1 MKTLKCATCANCG
14 DELNSV
20 VGVNCA
26 ECVEWFEIMDAKK
39 LERESKLN
47 NGKAMKTK
55 LTINDLSFYSCALAI
70 SESNLSSVADKGEL
84 YAEFGDSSFSTEAI
98 EYMLSQEEKQA
109 NKDVLKAKVLLK
121 KNKVEFDENMSD
133 EIIMLLAEQYLDS
146 VTNVEGNAWN
156 KSQGVLVI
164 VQQLSNSGRW
174 FTVKNGEQKATYW
187 YDVDTLFEKA
197 NGSISGFKMKH
208 GKHVT
213 INAQEQEVVTEVQMP
228 VVIADM
234 IEMGYVVDGWSGR
247 VLLKSTDFRRG
258 AKIEGHVLEE
268 VPAAFGLTVIN
279 GEVVK
284 EETNYAWD
292 AITDIYPGIS
302 ILPSESDTT
311 QAYADQIAHD
321 DNILIG
327 MSVVTPAMSSY
338 YMDSAE
344 RDAQIAL
351 EKELEIIAI
360 KTSIP
365 AAIKAERH
373 NELMK
378 TDAASVARRIIKLSY
393 INGAEAMSV
402 FNENAH
408 MGEEILK
415 AMKSIKYA
423 FVQGETAEAKKTKGC
438 SYRVYKEIEGLVLAP
453 AKKAAI
459 DAIEIHII
467 QNIQMLNN
475 SEIDIADLTDEEAI
489 EILDAAIANFK
500 LIPATKITNTQA
512 YSALSER
519 VKAIKYGN
527 QVAEAKALFPKVV
540 A

>member
-1 MKTLKCATCANCG
+1 M
-14 DELNSV
+14 
-20 VGVNCA
+20 
-26 ECVEWFEIMDAKK
+26 
-39 LERESKLN
+39 SKFII
-47 NGKAMKTK
+47 K
-55 LTINDLSFYSCALAI
+55 DLSFYSCALAI

-84 YAEFGDSSFSTEAI
+84 YAEFGDNAFSTDAV
-98 EYMLSQEEKQA
+98 EYLIAQEEKDKG
-109 NKDVLKAKVLLK
+109 KDVIKAKALLRT
-121 KNKVEFDENMSD
+121 NGVAFDETMD
-133 EIIMLLAEQYLDS
+133 EEIIMLLAEQYMDS
-146 VTNVEGNAWN
+146 ITNVKGNAWN

-174 FTVKNGEQKATYW
+174 FTVKNGETKATYW

-197 NGSISGFKMKH
+197 NGSISGLKMKQ
-208 GKHVT
+208 GQTIT
-213 INAQEQEVVTEVQMP
+213 INAQEQEVVKEVQMP
-228 VVIADM
+228 VVLADM
-234 IEMGYVVDGWSGR
+234 IEMGYIVDGYMGR

-258 AKIEGHVLEE
+258 AKIEGHLLEE
-268 VPAAFGLTVIN
+268 VPAAFNYAVSN
-279 GEVVK
+279 GEVIDQ
-284 EETNYAWD
+284 ETNYVWD
-292 AITDIYPGIS
+292 SITEVFPGIA
-302 ILPSESDTT
+302 ILPSDSDTT
-311 QAYADQIAHD
+311 QAYADQIEHD
-321 DNILIG
+321 DNILVG

-338 YMDSAE
+338 FT
-344 RDAQIAL
+344 AL
-351 EKELEIIAI
+351 EERIAQVELEAELEVIAI
-360 KTSIP
+360 KTAIP

-393 INGAEAMSV
+393 INGAEAMAV

-408 MGEEILK
+408 MGEQILK

-423 FVQGETAEAKKTKGC
+423 FVKGETAEAKKTKGC
-438 SYRVYKEIEGLVLAP
+438 NYKVYKEIEGLVLAP

-500 LIPATKITNTQA
+500 LIPATNITNKPVRE
-512 YSALSER
+512 ALSER

-527 QVAEAKALFPKVV
+527 QVSEAKALFPKVV